1 MSQISAFSIQN
12 CITRAFLILMS
23 SLFLLYPGTQGFG
36 EIAQAKYQMFL
47 LLCGGYTALM
57 LLLLAESALVSGK
70 KCRNLKAVLKE
81 NELDAAIPCALS
93 AIHLAFRPALTV
105 LSRNG
110 DRRQPL

>member
-36 EIAQAKYQMFL
+36 EIAQAKYQIFL

-57 LLLLAESALVSGK
+57 LLLLADENGCDHFYHHAAKSAEISK
-70 KCRNLKAVLKE
+70 WY
-81 NELDAAIPCALS
+81 
-93 AIHLAFRPALTV
+93 
-105 LSRNG
+105 
-110 DRRQPL
+110 